1 MPMKTIFLDKLTGR
15 PAPCAATIGFFD
27 GVHLGH
33 QYLIGKLV
41 AEAHARKLEAT
52 IITFDCHPRQVLD
65 SDYRPL
71 LLNTLEEKLS
81 LLASTRVDNCVVLS
95 FNRDMSSLSAYDF
108 MTNVLKDRI
117 NVCLLAMGY
126 DNRFGH
132 NRNES
137 FEDYV
142 VYGKELG
149 IEVIRND
156 AYSIGAGHVNV
167 SSSVVRSLIEG
178 GEMSMATRC
187 LSYPYMLT
195 GEVVHGNNIGTG
207 MGFPTANVRP
217 LDDLKLVPAPG
228 VYAVK
233 VRLLNDS
240 SVWNGMMNIGCRPT
254 FDGKNTSL
262 EVHLFDYH
270 GDLYGKQITVIFIS
284 RLRDERKFRNAGEL
298 TNQLNKDREDAIQI
312 LEK

>member
-95 FNRDMSSLSAYDF
+95 FNSDMASLSAHDF
-108 MTNVLKDRI
+108 MANVLKDKL
-117 NVCLLAMGY
+117 NVRMLAMGY

-132 NRNES
+132 NSNES

-142 VYGKELG
+142 AYGNDLG
-149 IEVIRND
+149 IEVVRND
-156 AYSIGAGHVNV
+156 AYSIDAAHVNV
-167 SSSVVRSLIEG
+167 SSSVVRSLLEG
-178 GEMSMATRC
+178 GEVAMAAHC
-187 LSYPYMLT
+187 LSYPYILT
-195 GEVVHGNNIGTG
+195 GEVIHGNNIGTG

-217 LDDLKLVPAPG
+217 LDYLKLVPAPG

-233 VRLLNDS
+233 VRLLDDS
-240 SVWNGMMNIGCRPT
+240 SLWNGMMNIGCRPT

-270 GDLYGKQITVIFIS
+270 GDLYGRLITVFFVS
-284 RLRDERKFRNAGEL
+284 RLRNERKFRNAGEL
-298 TNQLNKDREDAIQI
+298 TNQLNKDRDEAIQI
-312 LEK
+312 LGR